1 MGNACTSSHDRNVEV
16 DIPSQSNDHHSSL
29 EASYPTISRRRS
41 GMNDAVFA
49 GRERLGLTPD
59 QHSELRAELGQNQY
73 ESVLQAVN
81 AGLET
86 ERDRVA
92 CRLGDTVREAVR
104 EKARGRARY
113 GESE

>member
-59 QHSELRAELGQNQY
+59 QHSELRAELGDTEY
-73 ESVLQAVN
+73 GSVVQAV
-81 AGLET
+81 
-86 ERDRVA
+86 RDR
-92 CRLGDTVREAVR
+92 
-104 EKARGRARY
+104 ARQG
-113 GESE
+113 GM